1 MKSVAQMVS
10 IFESG
15 PTKKPNNAK
24 KMRSPPRLSVPLVI
38 PPKII
43 MPYGGIPNYYGG
55 APQKK
60 KQPVTH
66 KSPKYIRNVD
76 VNKPPEKIDK
86 EKIRNNMNNMK
97 VLLEKK
103 GVNKRP
109 FRIAPANYDDNQQD
123 EVFNYNKFLAAKNVF
138 EPKKENDPNSK
149 VYENKP
155 VRKDVKKKA
164 KTQFHE

>member
-1 MKSVAQMVS
+1 MVS

-86 EKIRNNMNNMK
+86 E
-97 VLLEKK
+97 
-103 GVNKRP
+103 
-109 FRIAPANYDDNQQD
+109 PANYDDNEQD

-149 VYENKP
+149 VCENKP
-155 VRKDVKKKA
+155 VIKDVKKKA

>member
-1 MKSVAQMVS
+1 MKSVAQMVA

-15 PTKKPNNAK
+15 PKNTKNVK
-24 KMRSPPRLSVPLVI
+24 KMRSPPRLSVPLI
-38 PPKII
+38 IQPKII
-43 MPYGGIPNYYGG
+43 MPYGGIPKYYG

-60 KQPVTH
+60 EHPPQH

-86 EKIRNNMNNMK
+86 EKIKNNMNNMK

-103 GVNKRP
+103 GINKRP
-109 FRIAPANYDDNQQD
+109 FRIAPPNYYDNQQQD

-138 EPKKENDPNSK
+138 ETKKTKAVNNK
-149 VYENKP
+149 IYENKP

-164 KTQFHE
+164 KTKFNE